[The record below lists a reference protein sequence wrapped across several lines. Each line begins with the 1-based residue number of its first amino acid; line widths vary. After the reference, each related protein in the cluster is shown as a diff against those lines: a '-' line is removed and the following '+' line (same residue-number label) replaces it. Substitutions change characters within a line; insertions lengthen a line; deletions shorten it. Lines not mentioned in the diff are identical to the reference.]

1 MTQDMLTSFFGWM
14 TVLNFGLLAFATL
27 AMLVMRDWVAGL
39 HGRLFG
45 LDEAQ
50 VRLAFYSWLAGFK
63 ILAIVGSLVPYLA
76 LRLI

>member
-14 TVLNFGLLAFATL
+14 TVLNFGLLIFATL
-27 AMLVMRDWVAGL
+27 VMLLLRDWAARL
-39 HGRLFG
+39 HGLLFG

-50 VRLAFYSWLAGFK
+50 VRLAFYGWLAGFK
-63 ILAIVGSLVPYLA
+63 ILAIIGSLVPYLA

>member
-1 MTQDMLTSFFGWM
+1 MTQARLTSFFGWM

-45 LDEAQ
+45 LDETQ